1 MATTTIAVTTTVL
14 LPEDRES
21 WQVKDLEQRF
31 LQAGLEAARL
41 AYLQTLRDYETHLLK
56 RHPEWDR
63 KERPVKKVAT
73 CLGEIRYQ
81 RYRVWDR
88 ELGGSRYPL
97 DEVLGMKEKERV
109 SQDYKS
115 SVTEQSVQRSY
126 RQSAKE
132 IKRQSFVQRSAMSQW
147 RLVQQTALGKRA
159 EKQQSETIIDWK
171 RNLLPD
177 SPRINDLDPCPALG
191 IDLDDTYCRSWKTK
205 KLLKDH
211 NVRVAV
217 LYRHKERVSK
227 HRWKLKDK
235 TVVTSGPGESL
246 ELFLNRVTQTA
257 ITHYGLHD
265 KTLVVIHGDGDPQIR
280 NYALSHFPKA
290 LYRLDP
296 WHVKKKIKEAFG
308 FKQLPD
314 SWYQDI
320 YGKPDALIAKIKE
333 YSKQFADD
341 DSSKEKIDALMQYLQ
356 NNRNGL
362 LPSGVSKATKQKYPR
377 LFLRGSG
384 TIERNVGWTV
394 NDRFKLPRM
403 SWSQN
408 GLENLLFLRENYL
421 NTEVKPKYKPQPGTP
436 PEYTCLN

>member
-1 MATTTIAVTTTVL
+1 M
-14 LPEDRES
+14 
-21 WQVKDLEQRF
+21 EQ
-31 LQAGLEAARL
+31 A
-41 AYLQTLRDYETHLLK
+41 
-56 RHPEWDR
+56 
-63 KERPVKKVAT
+63 
-73 CLGEIRYQ
+73 
-81 RYRVWDR
+81 
-88 ELGGSRYPL
+88 
-97 DEVLGMKEKERV
+97 
-109 SQDYKS
+109 
-115 SVTEQSVQRSY
+115 VQRSY

-132 IKRQSFVQRSAMSQW
+132 IKQRSLVKRSAMSQW
-147 RLVQQTALGKRA
+147 RLVQQTALEKRTQ
-159 EKQQSETIIDWK
+159 KRQSETIVDWK

-177 SPRINDLDPCPALG
+177 SPKINDPDPCPALG

-235 TVVTSGPGESL
+235 TIVTSGPGEAL
-246 ELFLNRVTQTA
+246 ELFLNRVTQIA
-257 ITHYGLHD
+257 VTHYGLHD
-265 KTLVVIHGDGDPQIR
+265 KTRVVVHGDGDPQIR

-296 WHVKKKIKEAFG
+296 WHVKKKIKDAFG

-320 YGKPDALIAKIKE
+320 YGKPDSLVTKIKE
-333 YSKQFADD
+333 YSRQFAQD
-341 DSSKEKIDALMQYLQ
+341 DSSKEKINALIQYLQ
-356 NNRNGL
+356 NNREGL
-362 LPSGVSKATKQKYPR
+362 LPSGISQATKQKHPR

-384 TIERNVGWTV
+384 TIERNIAWTV

-408 GLENLLFLRENYL
+408 GLENLLFLRQDYL
-421 NTEVKPKYKPQPGTP
+421 NTEVLPKYKPQPGSP
-436 PEYTCLN
+436 PEWACLN